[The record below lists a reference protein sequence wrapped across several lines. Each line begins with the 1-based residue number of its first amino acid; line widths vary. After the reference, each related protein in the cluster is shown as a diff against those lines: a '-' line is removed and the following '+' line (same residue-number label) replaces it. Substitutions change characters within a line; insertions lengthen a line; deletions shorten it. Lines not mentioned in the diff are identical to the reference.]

1 MNRFAK
7 YITEGQGIGAKF
19 LFALALLLALHLGWV
34 IKNNGMQFIP
44 QAQAISDQLLPIK
57 VENSVVTVPQ
67 NMTKNVFIPMAKQG
81 ITFSIDTT
89 RDSFDI
95 NGLKDGVYL
104 SRKAIYTVSGQQV
117 KVNQLTENLD
127 IPKGDYRG
135 FFAKIINWTAFFMV
149 LAASGLLFL
158 FYLAITL
165 AYSLLLVPVAR
176 IAGRSYNFDQR
187 MRLSAAAVTAAVL
200 LRWILSGLVYT
211 ISFPGLLL
219 LIVVFQGLSVLQL
232 VKSEKA

>member
-1 MNRFAK
+1 
-7 YITEGQGIGAKF
+7 
-19 LFALALLLALHLGWV
+19 
-34 IKNNGMQFIP
+34 
-44 QAQAISDQLLPIK
+44 
-57 VENSVVTVPQ
+57 
-67 NMTKNVFIPMAKQG
+67 MAKQG